1 MGRIPEETLRDYGRV
16 EADATGQIRDTMKVG
31 DIIYVKKPYTA
42 LYGKTGG
49 SYEYHFVPGDM
60 YEITFVDGPGS
71 VGIKNTN
78 GDGVPHWVGG
88 DFEERFYTQK
98 EWRERQLEKLI

>member
-1 MGRIPEETLRDYGRV
+1 
-16 EADATGQIRDTMKVG
+16 MKVG

-60 YEITFVDGPGS
+60 YEITFVHGPGS

-98 EWRERQLEKLI
+98 EWRERQLKKLEIQ